1 MFCDYGCQIIKKPQG
16 FSSKVQKLMHMTI
29 FTFLKKTSRIL
40 TKVFYVMFCDYGCQI
55 IKKPQ
60 GFSSKVQ
67 TLMHMTIFSFLKK
80 RQGFSLKVQQVE
92 I

>member
-1 MFCDYGCQIIKKPQG
+1 MVFAVLAI
-16 FSSKVQKLMHMTI
+16 LH
-29 FTFLKKTSRIL
+29 LKRRLSEK
-40 TKVFYVMFCDYGCQI
+40 YCEI